1 MRLVGKILIGF
12 LVVLLLVGVALAGW
26 FTWMVRRSYPD
37 TNGTMNV
44 AGLSAPVTV
53 VRDAHGIPNIYADTT
68 EDLFFAQGYVH
79 AQDRFW
85 QMDFNRHVTGGRISE
100 LVGESQLDTDKYLRT
115 MGWRRVAEQEWAMA
129 TGEARTILQAY
140 ADGVNAYIADR
151 SPTELGLEYLL
162 LRTTGGAG
170 PIEPWTPVDT
180 LAWAKAIAWDLRG
193 NAEEEVDRV
202 RYAQAVGG
210 PRAQQLFPEFPFDQY
225 PVIVTQGTVVDG
237 EFDFEAASPAGEPG
251 SGCTGSACPDPGEVD
266 RIEAAEEAA
275 LGLGTGSA
283 ARLGMSPLARATAE
297 ALDSLD
303 PALTGLARI
312 ERSLDALIGPSGE
325 GVGSNSWVVGP
336 SLSATGKALLA
347 NDPHLGPAM
356 PSVWYQ
362 IGLHCRTV
370 SPTCGYDVAGMS
382 FPGVPA
388 VLSGHNQRAGWAVTN
403 LGPDVTD
410 LVLEKID
417 GTGYFVDGEHRP
429 FTVIE
434 DVIKVAG
441 GQDVP
446 ITIRATEHGPLMSD
460 VGETEQEIAATA
472 PVPND
477 APDAGEGYG
486 VAYRWTALQPGRLF
500 EAVLGLARMSN
511 WDEFRAAA
519 QYWNVPAQNLAYADA
534 EGNIGYQTPGQ
545 IPIRSGYSGKY
556 PVPGW
561 DSSYDWTGFIEFDA
575 LPNMLNPDSGVVIT
589 ANNAAIGEQYPYLL
603 TDDWDYGQRAQRI
616 SDLLDAATADGKKVD
631 AAALSAI
638 QLDTYNTNAATL
650 VPRMLT
656 SVSGLDE
663 QTAKAFALLE
673 GWDFHDDVDSAP
685 AAYFNAFWRSLQ
697 EPVFNDELDADSRST
712 GGGRWWVVVDDLWQR
727 PNDPWWDDT
736 TTPEKE
742 GRDATV
748 KAALTA
754 AAGELIDRFGADT
767 ADWSWGQMHT
777 LEVVANPFGASGIAP
792 IEWLFN
798 RGPVELGGGKGIV
811 NAVGWDASVTCEGEE
826 ADEPECADAPT
837 VQPAYH
843 VNWIPSFR
851 SVVDFADFDS
861 STWIHLTGASG
872 HTFHPHY
879 DDQLEPWAQGQKL
892 PWPFT
897 QAAVEAAAEDTL
909 TLNPVG

>member
-1 MRLVGKILIGF
+1 MRLVGKILIGL
-12 LVVLLLVGVALAGW
+12 LVFVLVVGVALAGW
-26 FTWMVRRSYPD
+26 FTWMVRRSYPQ
-37 TNGTMNV
+37 TTGTLDV

-115 MGWRRVAEQEWAMA
+115 MGWRRVAEQEWALA
-129 TGEARTILQAY
+129 TGDARTVLQAY
-140 ADGVNAYIADR
+140 ADGVNAYIGDR

-170 PIEPWTPVDT
+170 EVEPWTPVDT

-193 NAEEEVDRV
+193 NAEDEVNRV

-210 PRAQQLFPEFPFDQY
+210 PRAQQLYPGFPFDQY
-225 PVIVTQGTVVDG
+225 PVIVTQGSVVDG
-237 EFDFEAASPAGEPG
+237 EFDFEAPAPAGEPG
-251 SGCTGSACPDPGEVD
+251 AGCAGSTCPDPGEVD
-266 RIEAAEEAA
+266 RIEAAEEAV
-275 LGLGTGSA
+275 LGLGTGMA

-297 ALDSLD
+297 ALDSVD

-312 ERSLDALIGPSGE
+312 ESTIDALIGPSGE

-336 SLSATGKALLA
+336 SMSSTGKALLA

-362 IGLHCRTV
+362 VGLHCRTV
-370 SPTCGYDVAGMS
+370 SATCAYDLTGMS

-417 GTGYFVDGEHRP
+417 ETGYFVDGEHRP

-441 GQDVP
+441 GDDVP

-460 VGETEQEIAATA
+460 VGETEQEVASTA
-472 PVPND
+472 PVPSD
-477 APDAGEGYG
+477 APDAGEGFG

-500 EAVLGLARMSN
+500 EAVLGLATMSN

-519 QYWNVPAQNLAYADA
+519 AEWNVPAQNLAYADA

-561 DSSYDWTGFIEFDA
+561 DSSYDWEGFIEFDA
-575 LPNMLNPDSGVVIT
+575 LPNMLNPDSGLVIT

-616 SDLLDAATADGKKVD
+616 TDLLEQATTGGAKLD

-638 QLDTYNTNAATL
+638 QLDTY
-650 VPRMLT
+650 
-656 SVSGLDE
+656 
-663 QTAKAFALLE
+663 
-673 GWDFHDDVDSAP
+673 
-685 AAYFNAFWRSLQ
+685 
-697 EPVFNDELDADSRST
+697 
-712 GGGRWWVVVDDLWQR
+712 
-727 PNDPWWDDT
+727 
-736 TTPEKE
+736 
-742 GRDATV
+742 
-748 KAALTA
+748 
-754 AAGELIDRFGADT
+754 
-767 ADWSWGQMHT
+767 
-777 LEVVANPFGASGIAP
+777 
-792 IEWLFN
+792 
-798 RGPVELGGGKGIV
+798 
-811 NAVGWDASVTCEGEE
+811 
-826 ADEPECADAPT
+826 
-837 VQPAYH
+837 
-843 VNWIPSFR
+843 
-851 SVVDFADFDS
+851 
-861 STWIHLTGASG
+861 
-872 HTFHPHY
+872 
-879 DDQLEPWAQGQKL
+879 
-892 PWPFT
+892 
-897 QAAVEAAAEDTL
+897 
-909 TLNPVG
+909 